1 MVTNPGNRRE
11 GRAVQRHSMGHLP
24 SQVRTD
30 VGGGMTA
37 PCLLLKRRSK
47 TLGKVP
53 PARNAGCNHS
63 GSISNRLR
71 ALETKQE
78 SLSRQ
83 SDDEAAVDLGAVC
96 YLVRSRSRS
105 SFESA
110 RSGVAEGRGV
120 KPFPRRWLPS
130 RAICDI
136 APTLPSA
143 NSIWPFGS
151 APHPCP
157 YLCRWLRPE
166 LPVSDSSKRWI
177 FLLGISFLWF
187 RPV

>member
-1 MVTNPGNRRE
+1 VVTNPGNRRE

-83 SDDEAAVDLGAVC
+83 SDDEAAADLGAVC

-120 KPFPRRWLPS
+120 KPFPRRWLPP

-143 NSIWPFGS
+143 TSPVPLPLLM
-151 APHPCP
+151 APARTAGIRQFQEMDLPPGNKFLVVSPC
-157 YLCRWLRPE
+157 LTA
-166 LPVSDSSKRWI
+166 V
-177 FLLGISFLWF
+177 
-187 RPV
+187 